1 MIGELSALFTACL
14 WSCSSIIFAAAIR
27 RLGSVLVNVA
37 RLVFAAIL
45 LLLTMVVMGW
55 GIHLSTSQLVNL
67 SISGFIGLI
76 FGDTFLFKAFQET
89 GARISMLVMSLA
101 PAITA
106 LLAYIFLGE
115 VLFIWGIAGIFV
127 TTAGIALVVMAHQQ
141 DSRSTAIISRRGLVF
156 AFFGALGQG
165 AGLIFARRAFI
176 EGDINGFVA
185 TFVRIAA
192 SLVVIIPVMVASG
205 RMKEPVKK
213 LFGDKRALALTL
225 AGAFFGPYLGITFS
239 LISIMYTKVGVAATL
254 MATVP
259 ILMLPLVRIIYK
271 ERLTWHAIAGAS
283 VAVAGVAILFLR

>member
-1 MIGELSALFTACL
+1 M
-14 WSCSSIIFAAAIR
+14 
-27 RLGSVLVNVA
+27 NVA
-37 RLVFAAIL
+37 RLVFGAVF
-45 LLLTMVVMGW
+45 LLLTMAVMGW
-55 GIHLSTSQLVNL
+55 TIHLSGSQFINL

-106 LLAYIFLGE
+106 FLAYIFLGE
-115 VLFIWGIAGIFV
+115 ILSVWGIIGIFV
-127 TTAGIALVVMAHQQ
+127 TTAGIALVVLAHQQ
-141 DSRSTAIISRRGLVF
+141 DSRSTSVISRRGLVF

-192 SLVVIIPVMVASG
+192 SLVVIVPMMVASG

-213 LFGDKRALALTL
+213 LLGDKRALALTM

-259 ILMLPLVRIIYK
+259 ILMLPLVRVIYK
-271 ERLTWHAIAGAS
+271 ERLTWHAIAGAT